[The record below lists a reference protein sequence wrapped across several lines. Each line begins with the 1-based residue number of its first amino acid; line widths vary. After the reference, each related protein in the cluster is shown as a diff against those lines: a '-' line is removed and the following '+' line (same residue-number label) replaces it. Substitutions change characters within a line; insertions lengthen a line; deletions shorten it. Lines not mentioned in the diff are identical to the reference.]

1 MVDRMLRLLVANNVV
16 SCIVQTI
23 DDGHLLRKCSAV
35 PIYKYLTKNEDGIA
49 SSLRRLGSH
58 KAKTLKIINLK
69 YYLKDSIL
77 KGDIP
82 MKAAYGILL
91 FDYIS
96 FDPWY
101 SKVFNEG
108 MKGHSSIIIKNL
120 LHVYSGFDDME
131 VLVDVGG
138 SDGATLQ
145 MITSKHPHIK
155 GINYDLPYVISSAQ
169 PMPDLP

>member
-1 MVDRMLRLLVANNVV
+1 
-16 SCIVQTI
+16 
-23 DDGHLLRKCSAV
+23 
-35 PIYKYLTKNEDGIA
+35 
-49 SSLRRLGSH
+49 
-58 KAKTLKIINLK
+58 
-69 YYLKDSIL
+69 
-77 KGDIP
+77 

>member
-35 PIYKYLTKNEDGIA
+35 PIYKYLTKNEDG
-49 SSLRRLGSH
+49 RLGSH